1 MLLNRRFH
9 TVLLFLVGLGLLPI
23 TATGQAP
30 LPINGP
36 TDRSISSS
44 AVNFSVP
51 STVGYTYAVS
61 INGKPVPTD
70 INHSVS
76 QPDYHELLVTRTNA
90 TTLEVTNRLVRFI
103 IRASDRGDTETGSP
117 RWVPYP
123 TIPSATA
130 ELAGAHIDILAPD
143 AYPQGLEIP
152 VIAWI
157 RNPQNGVVRA
167 NGQLAAAGHPSIT
180 MRRGVGSGLLA
191 ANHPA
196 GLLNYTAQ
204 LAGVPVTKGILIES
218 STTWTSV
225 SGALAG
231 NTVWG
236 EDSRIA
242 VTGSITIPAGST
254 LTILEGSVVRLN
266 SGVNITNLGRIS
278 IEGIASRPVVFTPL
292 SRAQPWG
299 GFFLTATTSL
309 LEASGAIFV
318 APCAVQSGFPGHRSE
333 QPLLY
338 IDNRARV
345 FMT

>member
-76 QPDYHELLVTRTNA
+76 QPDYHELLVSRTNA

-130 ELAGAHIDILAPD
+130 ELAGAHIDLLAPA

-157 RNPQNGVVRA
+157 RNSQNGVVRA
-167 NGQLAAAGHPSIT
+167 NGQLAASGHPSIT

-196 GLLNYTAQ
+196 GVLNCNK
-204 LAGVPVTKGILIES
+204 LWNEH
-218 STTWTSV
+218 
-225 SGALAG
+225 
-231 NTVWG
+231 
-236 EDSRIA
+236 SRI
-242 VTGSITIPAGST
+242 SITGRLLIPAGSS
-254 LTILEGSVVRLN
+254 LTIEEGVVVRLN
-266 SGVNITNLGRIS
+266 SGVNITNLGRLSIS
-278 IEGIASRPVVFTPL
+278 GTTRRPVVFAPVT
-292 SRAQPWG
+292 RAQPWG
-299 GFFLTATTSL
+299 GFFLTAATSL
-309 LEASGAIFV
+309 L
-318 APCAVQSGFPGHRSE
+318 
-333 QPLLY
+333 
-338 IDNRARV
+338 
-345 FMT
+345 